1 MSNGMPKESSDKF
14 KPDEDY
20 DDTPP
25 PLTAKD
31 IVDLLNRRKDWLRE
45 GAMNT
50 RFRTLQNFRFAKADE
65 LAHILDRVTAHEQ
78 GIRPITDD

>member
-25 PLTAKD
+25 PLTVKD
-31 IVDLLNRRKDWLRE
+31 IIDLLNRRKNWLRSVGVGE
-45 GAMNT
+45 LPG
-50 RFRTLQNFRFAKADE
+50 RFARSTEIAY
-65 LAHILDRVTAHEQ
+65 LLGRMTAHEQ